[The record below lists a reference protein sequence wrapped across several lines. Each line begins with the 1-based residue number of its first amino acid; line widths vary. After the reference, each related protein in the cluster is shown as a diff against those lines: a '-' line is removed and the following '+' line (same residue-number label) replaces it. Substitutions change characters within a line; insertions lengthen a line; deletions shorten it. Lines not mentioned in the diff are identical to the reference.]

1 MQIMQSRLD
10 RLNAHLVACAATA
23 TAVIATGASAAVVYS
38 GELNITIQANIDG
51 LYVNCE
57 TGQYVNGP
65 GAGVPGWDINPYGAT
80 SLSFFA
86 ATGTGYMRNPGA
98 GTATGRTNL
107 AAGTAIGASSFF
119 YGSSSAVVGTSVGQW
134 AFNSSGIV
142 GFKFLAADGLT
153 HYGWARIAIGATLA
167 ARTLVDYAFESVA
180 GGAIAAGAGVPAP
193 GALALLGVAGLL
205 TRRRRA

>member
-1 MQIMQSRLD
+1 MSISN
-10 RLNAHLVACAATA
+10 RLNKHFVAAAATA
-23 TAVIATGASAAVVYS
+23 VAVAGSANAAIVYS
-38 GELNITIQANIDG
+38 GAINVSIPANVDG
-51 LYVNCE
+51 LYLNVQ
-57 TGQYVNGP
+57 TGLQGST
-65 GAGVPGWDINPYGAT
+65 GGTTAGWDINPYGAT
-80 SLSFFA
+80 YLSFYA

-180 GGAIAAGAGVPAP
+180 GGAIAAGATVPAP